1 MQNSILV
8 NMLLQA
14 LLASAILK
22 VVCILQEDKEAMF
35 DTYDTLMGVLQ
46 VATGVLS
53 TLKVNRIMISL
64 PALDVSMIGCN
75 F

>member
-1 MQNSILV
+1 
-8 NMLLQA
+8 MLLQA

-75 F
+75 RP